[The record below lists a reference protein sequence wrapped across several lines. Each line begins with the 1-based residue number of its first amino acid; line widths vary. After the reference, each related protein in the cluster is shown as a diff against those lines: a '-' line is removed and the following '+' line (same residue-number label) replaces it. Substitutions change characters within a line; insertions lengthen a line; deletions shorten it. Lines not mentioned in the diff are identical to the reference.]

1 MFVIVFN
8 QTNIVND
15 GQNNKLVYK
24 FPNSVVLKDK
34 YVAVSSIS
42 MFYSWFNITTGFSNN
57 IVTYTWTAG
66 ATTTTYT
73 VTIPDGLYE
82 IVELNNFFQFT
93 MIQNGTYWITSTG
106 SNVYPFEILLNPT
119 RYAVQLNTYLVP
131 TSLPVG
137 ATVPGSFPG
146 WPTTTQNP
154 VVTFP
159 GNFNI
164 IVGYPAGFV
173 SNANVSNAY
182 VPPSPPSASTNYVAK
197 TATGTLSYISSVAPQ
212 VQPNN
217 TVLLSLS
224 NINNPYSQPSSIIY
238 SLNPAV
244 AVGEQIY
251 QTPPNFMW
259 NRMIDGTYNEL
270 RLTFL
275 GNDLSP
281 LPIADPNMTILLTI
295 RDKDEGFLAGK

>member
-42 MFYSWFNITTGFSNN
+42 MFYSWFNITAGYGNN

-66 ATTTTYT
+66 AVTTTYT
-73 VTIPDGLYE
+73 VIIPDGLYE
-82 IVELNNFFQFT
+82 ISELNNFFQYT
-93 MIQNGTYWITSTG
+93 MIQNGTYWIA
-106 SNVYPFEILLNPT
+106 SNGANIYPFEILLNAS

-131 TSLPVG
+131 TSLPTG
-137 ATVPGSFPG
+137 ATVPGNFPG

-159 GNFNI
+159 AKFNI
-164 IVGYPAGFV
+164 IVGYGAGFT

-182 VPPSPPSASTNYVAK
+182 VPSSPNVSNYFEAK
-197 TATGTLSYISSVAPQ
+197 TSAGTLSYLSNTAPQ

-259 NRMIDGTYNEL
+259 NKMIDGTYNEL

-275 GNDLSP
+275 GNDLQP